1 MTEEQVDHVRR
12 GTPISTTV
20 VAPASPSAT
29 ASGRAPRLSFRSRL
43 TLALLFA
50 AIVPL
55 AVFGVV
61 VLTFEA
67 ILGRSG
73 ADSTFAQILLFA
85 LVILLAFAIVAAF
98 ALATELLA
106 PLRSVVAAVDRVSKG
121 DLSGPIQVPGDDELA
136 RLADSHN
143 HLASD
148 LERRNRELGRILA
161 AIDEVSLRDDVEALV
176 SRTGADAT
184 TAFALIDS
192 TVVMGDP
199 SSVDEE
205 DVVPGVSRP
214 LRAVMRAGGE
224 DLGVLIGRLPATR
237 RWEPADQD
245 LLELFASAMASA
257 IRNAQLFARVETQ
270 NRQLLELDA
279 AKDDFLRGV
288 SHNLQTPLTSIR
300 AYAEQ
305 LEATAPDRRLAII
318 AEQSE
323 RLSRM
328 VRQLLTVTRLESG
341 ALKPR
346 SEVLSLTTR
355 VRKAWE
361 ALGVDDVDFQL
372 ADASA
377 GWLAVADSDQLD
389 QVLWAL
395 LDNAVKYGAGS
406 PVRAAIDVDGETH
419 RVRLTISDG
428 GPGVADADR
437 ARLFT
442 RFERGA
448 DATDDGGSGLG
459 LYVSRELCR
468 AMDGDLVLE
477 PNEADRGAAFAILL
491 PGESAD
497 EG

>member
-1 MTEEQVDHVRR
+1 M
-12 GTPISTTV
+12 
-20 VAPASPSAT
+20 
-29 ASGRAPRLSFRSRL
+29 
-43 TLALLFA
+43 ALLFA

-55 AVFGVV
+55 VVFGAV
-61 VLTFEA
+61 VLAFEA
-67 ILGRSG
+67 ILTGQPV
-73 ADSTFAQILLFA
+73 DPTFAQVLLFA
-85 LVILLAFAIVAAF
+85 LAILLAFAIVAAF

-121 DLSGPIQVPGDDELA
+121 DLASPMQVVGDDELA

-143 HLASD
+143 RLAAD

-161 AIDEVSLRDDVEALV
+161 AIDEVSVQDDVEALV
-176 SRTGADAT
+176 HRTGIDAT
-184 TAFALIDS
+184 SAFALIDA

-199 SSVDEE
+199 SIVEEE

-214 LRAVMRAGGE
+214 LRAVMRAGGQ
-224 DLGVLIGRLPATR
+224 DIGVLIGRLPATR

-245 LLELFASAMASA
+245 LLELFASEMASA
-257 IRNAQLFARVETQ
+257 IRNAQLFAQVEAQ

-305 LEATAPDRRLAII
+305 LDAATPDRRLGII

-341 ALKPR
+341 ALRPR
-346 SEVLSLTTR
+346 SEVVSLATR
-355 VRKAWE
+355 ARKAWE
-361 ALGVDDVDFQL
+361 ALGVDDIRFEVDDR
-372 ADASA
+372 AG
-377 GWLAVADSDQLD
+377 GWLAVADPDQLD

-395 LDNAVKYGAGS
+395 LDNAVKYGAGT
-406 PVRAAIDVDGETH
+406 PVRADIGVDDAAH
-419 RVRLTISDG
+419 QVRMTISDR
-428 GPGVADADR
+428 GPGVDEGDR
-437 ARLFT
+437 QRLFT
-442 RFERGA
+442 RFERGG
-448 DATDDGGSGLG
+448 DAARDGGSGLG

-468 AMDGDLVLE
+468 AMQGDLFLE
-477 PNEADRGAAFAILL
+477 PAGRARGAAFTIVL
-491 PGESAD
+491 PGESA
-497 EG
+497 EEA

>member
-1 MTEEQVDHVRR
+1 VADDR
-12 GTPISTTV
+12 V
-20 VAPASPSAT
+20 VEASSG
-29 ASGRAPRLSFRSRL
+29 ASSDRAPRLSFRSRL
-43 TLALLFA
+43 TLALLFT

-61 VLTFEA
+61 VLAFQALIGTNA
-67 ILGRSG
+67 
-73 ADSTFAQILLFA
+73 ADVAFAQILLFA
-85 LVILLAFAIVAAF
+85 LAILLAFAIVAAF

-121 DLSGPIQVPGDDELA
+121 DLTSPMQVVGDDELA

-143 HLASD
+143 RLAAD

-161 AIDEVSLRDDVEALV
+161 AIDEVSLEDDVEALV
-176 SRTGADAT
+176 QRTGEDAAS
-184 TAFALIDS
+184 AFQLIDA

-199 SSVDEE
+199 AFMEE
-205 DVVPGVSRP
+205 EEVVPGVSRP

-224 DLGVLIGRLPATR
+224 DMGVLIGRLPATR
-237 RWEPADQD
+237 RWERADQD
-245 LLELFASAMASA
+245 LLELFASEMAA
-257 IRNAQLFARVETQ
+257 AVRNAQLYARVESQ
-270 NRQLLELDA
+270 NRQLRELDA

-305 LEATAPDRRLAII
+305 LDAASPDRRLGII

-346 SEVLSLTTR
+346 SEVLSLATR
-355 VRKAWE
+355 LRKAWE
-361 ALGVDDVDFQL
+361 ALGIDDVEFTVDDG
-372 ADASA
+372 AG
-377 GWLAVADSDQLD
+377 GWLAVADPDQLD

-395 LDNAVKYGAGS
+395 LDNAVKYGGGS
-406 PVRAAIDVDGETH
+406 PISARIVADDAAGQ
-419 RVRLTISDG
+419 VRLTISDG
-428 GPGVADADR
+428 GPGVAETDR
-437 ARLFT
+437 DRLFT
-442 RFERGA
+442 RFERGSGA
-448 DATDDGGSGLG
+448 SADGGSGLG

-477 PNEADRGAAFAILL
+477 PTEPGGGAAFTIEL
-491 PGESAD
+491 PGEPAD

>member
-1 MTEEQVDHVRR
+1 MTA
-12 GTPISTTV
+12 TPT
-20 VAPASPSAT
+20 PATPP
-29 ASGRAPRLSFRSRL
+29 SGRAPRLSFRSRL

-55 AVFGVV
+55 AVFGAV

-67 ILGRSG
+67 ILGRQG
-73 ADSTFAQILLFA
+73 ADATFAQILLFA
-85 LVILLAFAIVAAF
+85 LAILLAFAIVAAF

-121 DLSGPIQVPGDDELA
+121 DLSGPIQVAGDDELA

-143 HLASD
+143 HLAAD
-148 LERRNRELGRILA
+148 LERRNRELGRILE

-176 SRTGADAT
+176 ARTGADAT
-184 TAFALIDS
+184 SAFALIDA

-199 SSVDEE
+199 LSVDEE
-205 DVVPGVSRP
+205 EVVPGVSRP

-245 LLELFASAMASA
+245 LLELFASEMASA
-257 IRNAQLFARVETQ
+257 IRNAQLFARVEAQ
-270 NRQLLELDA
+270 NRQLLELDV

-305 LEATAPDRRLAII
+305 LDVASPDRRLGII

-361 ALGVDDVDFQL
+361 ALGVDEVTFDLDDQTG
-372 ADASA
+372 
-377 GWLAVADSDQLD
+377 GWLTVADPDQLD

-395 LDNAVKYGAGS
+395 LDNAVKYGAGTS
-406 PVRAAIDVDGETH
+406 VRAAIDVDEPAATI
-419 RVRLTISDG
+419 RLTISDA
-428 GPGVADADR
+428 GPGVAEEDR
-437 ARLFT
+437 SRLFT
-442 RFERGA
+442 RFERGSA
-448 DATDDGGSGLG
+448 STTDGGSGLG

-468 AMDGDLVLE
+468 AMNGDLVLE
-477 PNEADRGAAFAILL
+477 PSEADRGAAFTIVL

>member
-1 MTEEQVDHVRR
+1 VADERTVRAA
-12 GTPISTTV
+12 PST
-20 VAPASPSAT
+20 SPEAGST
-29 ASGRAPRLSFRSRL
+29 RPPRLSFRSRL

-61 VLTFEA
+61 VLSFEV
-67 ILGRSG
+67 ILGRQG
-73 ADSTFAQILLFA
+73 ADQTFAQILFFA
-85 LVILLAFAIVAAF
+85 LAILLAFAIVAAF

-106 PLRSVVAAVDRVSKG
+106 PLRSVVDAVDRVSKG
-121 DLSGPIQVPGDDELA
+121 DLSSPIQVVGDDELA

-143 HLASD
+143 RLAAD
-148 LERRNRELGRILA
+148 LERRNSELGRILS
-161 AIDEVSLRDDVEALV
+161 AIDEVSPQDDVEALV
-176 SRTGADAT
+176 ERTAADAT
-184 TAFALIDS
+184 SAFALIDA

-199 SSVDEE
+199 AILEE
-205 DVVPGVSRP
+205 EEVVPGVSRP

-237 RWEPADQD
+237 GWEPADQD
-245 LLELFASAMASA
+245 LLELFASEMAAA

-305 LEATAPDRRLAII
+305 LDAASPDRRLGII

-341 ALKPR
+341 ALRPR
-346 SEVLSLTTR
+346 SEVLAVGTR

-361 ALGVDDVDFQL
+361 ALGVDNVVFDLDDR
-372 ADASA
+372 AE
-377 GWLAVADSDQLD
+377 GWLAVADPDQLD

-395 LDNAVKYGAGS
+395 LDNAVKYGRGT
-406 PVRAAIDVDGETH
+406 PIRAAITLDRPAR
-419 RVRLTISDG
+419 RVLLRISDA
-428 GPGVADADR
+428 GPGVAEDDR

-442 RFERGA
+442 RFERGGA
-448 DATDDGGSGLG
+448 AAPDGGSGLG

-468 AMDGDLVLE
+468 AMGGDLALDVSGSS
-477 PNEADRGAAFAILL
+477 GAAFTVSL
-491 PGESAD
+491 PGEPAL

>member
-1 MTEEQVDHVRR
+1 VTDDRAVR
-12 GTPISTTV
+12 
-20 VAPASPSAT
+20 AASEARPD
-29 ASGRAPRLSFRSRL
+29 RAPRLSFRSRL
-43 TLALLFA
+43 TLALLFT

-61 VLTFEA
+61 VFASQAFLGGASATFP
-67 ILGRSG
+67 
-73 ADSTFAQILLFA
+73 QILLFA
-85 LVILLAFAIVAAF
+85 LAILLAFAIVAAF

-121 DLSGPIQVPGDDELA
+121 DLASPMQVVGDDELA

-143 HLASD
+143 RLAAD

-161 AIDEVSLRDDVEALV
+161 AIDEVSLEDDVEALV
-176 SRTGADAT
+176 ERTGDDAAS
-184 TAFALIDS
+184 AFELIDA

-199 SSVDEE
+199 AYMEE
-205 DVVPGVSRP
+205 EEVVPGVSRP

-224 DLGVLIGRLPATR
+224 DMGILIGRLPATR
-237 RWEPADQD
+237 RWERADQD
-245 LLELFASAMASA
+245 LLELFASEMAAA
-257 IRNAQLFARVETQ
+257 IRNAQLYARVETQ
-270 NRQLLELDA
+270 NRQLRELDA

-305 LEATAPDRRLAII
+305 LDVASPDRRLGII

-346 SEVLSLTTR
+346 SEVVSLATR
-355 VRKAWE
+355 LRKAWE
-361 ALGVDDVDFQL
+361 ALGVDDVDFTIDDE
-372 ADASA
+372 AG
-377 GWLAVADSDQLD
+377 GWLAVADPDQLD

-395 LDNAVKYGAGS
+395 LDNAVKYGAGA
-406 PVRAAIDVDGETH
+406 PVAARIDVDDGA
-419 RVRLTISDG
+419 RQMRLTISDG

-437 ARLFT
+437 DRLFA
-442 RFERGA
+442 RFERGGEA
-448 DATDDGGSGLG
+448 APDGGSGLG

-477 PNEADRGAAFAILL
+477 PGQPGRGAAFTILL
-491 PGESAD
+491 PGEPAD

>member
-1 MTEEQVDHVRR
+1 VADERAV
-12 GTPISTTV
+12 GSPASASTTTDDE
-20 VAPASPSAT
+20 APKRP
-29 ASGRAPRLSFRSRL
+29 PRLSFRSRL

-61 VLTFEA
+61 VLAFEI
-67 ILGRSG
+67 ILGRQG
-73 ADSTFAQILLFA
+73 ADQTFAQILFFA
-85 LVILLAFAIVAAF
+85 LAILLAFAIVAAF

-106 PLRSVVAAVDRVSKG
+106 PLRSVVAAVDRTSKG
-121 DLSGPIQVPGDDELA
+121 DLSSPIQVVGDDELA

-143 HLASD
+143 RLAAD

-161 AIDEVSLRDDVEALV
+161 AIDEVSPQDDVEALV
-176 SRTGADAT
+176 ERTAADAT
-184 TAFALIDS
+184 SAFALIDA

-199 SSVDEE
+199 SIVEE
-205 DVVPGVSRP
+205 EEVVPGVSRP

-224 DLGVLIGRLPATR
+224 DIGVLIGRLPATR

-245 LLELFASAMASA
+245 LLELFASEMAAA
-257 IRNAQLFARVETQ
+257 IRTARLFARVESQ

-305 LEATAPDRRLAII
+305 LNDATPDRRLGII
-318 AEQSE
+318 SEQSE

-346 SEVLSLTTR
+346 SEVLSIGTR
-355 VRKAWE
+355 ARKAWE
-361 ALGVDDVDFQL
+361 ALGVDDVDFDLDDQ
-372 ADASA
+372 AG
-377 GWLAVADSDQLD
+377 GWLAVADPDQLD

-395 LDNAVKYGAGS
+395 LDNAVKYGGGT
-406 PVRAAIDVDGETH
+406 PVRAVVSSDEAGR

-428 GPGVADADR
+428 GPGVSDADR
-437 ARLFT
+437 DRLFT
-442 RFERGA
+442 RFERGG
-448 DATDDGGSGLG
+448 DAAPDGGSGLG

-468 AMDGDLVLE
+468 AMGGDLVLE
-477 PNEADRGAAFAILL
+477 PASPGGGGAAFTISF

-497 EG
+497 EA

>member
-1 MTEEQVDHVRR
+1 MADDHAVR
-12 GTPISTTV
+12 
-20 VAPASPSAT
+20 
-29 ASGRAPRLSFRSRL
+29 ASGGASSDRTPRLSFRSRL
-43 TLALLFA
+43 TLALLFT

-61 VLTFEA
+61 VITFQA
-67 ILGRSG
+67 FLGSG
-73 ADSTFAQILLFA
+73 TNDATFAQILLFTLA
-85 LVILLAFAIVAAF
+85 ILLAFAIVAAF

-121 DLSGPIQVPGDDELA
+121 DLASPMQVVGDDELA

-143 HLASD
+143 RLAAD

-161 AIDEVSLRDDVEALV
+161 AIDEVSLEDDVEALV
-176 SRTGADAT
+176 QRTGEDAT
-184 TAFALIDS
+184 SAFQLIDA

-199 SSVDEE
+199 AIMEE
-205 DVVPGVSRP
+205 EEVVPGVSRP

-237 RWEPADQD
+237 RWERADQD
-245 LLELFASAMASA
+245 LLEVFASEMAAA
-257 IRNAQLFARVETQ
+257 IRNAQLYARVETQ
-270 NRQLLELDA
+270 NRQLRELDA

-305 LEATAPDRRLAII
+305 LDVASPDRRLGII

-346 SEVLSLTTR
+346 SEVVSLATR
-355 VRKAWE
+355 LRKAWE
-361 ALGVDDVDFQL
+361 ALGVNEVEFTVEDE
-372 ADASA
+372 AG
-377 GWLAVADSDQLD
+377 GWLAVADPDQLD

-395 LDNAVKYGAGS
+395 LDNAVKYGGGA
-406 PVRAAIDVDGETH
+406 PVAARIVVDGAERRMH
-419 RVRLTISDG
+419 LTITDG
-428 GPGVADADR
+428 GPGIADADR
-437 ARLFT
+437 DRLFA
-442 RFERGA
+442 RFERGG
-448 DATDDGGSGLG
+448 DAAADGGSGLG

-477 PNEADRGAAFAILL
+477 PREAGRGAAFTIEL

>member
-1 MTEEQVDHVRR
+1 M
-12 GTPISTTV
+12 
-20 VAPASPSAT
+20 
-29 ASGRAPRLSFRSRL
+29 

-61 VLTFEA
+61 VLAFEI
-67 ILGRSG
+67 ILGRQG
-73 ADSTFAQILLFA
+73 ADQTFAQILFFA
-85 LVILLAFAIVAAF
+85 LAILLAFAIVAAF

-106 PLRSVVAAVDRVSKG
+106 PLRSVVDAVDRVGTG
-121 DLSGPIQVPGDDELA
+121 DLASPMEVVGDDELA

-143 HLASD
+143 RLASD

-161 AIDEVSLRDDVEALV
+161 AIDVVSPQDDVEALV
-176 SRTGADAT
+176 DRTASEAT
-184 TAFALIDS
+184 SAFALIDA

-199 SSVDEE
+199 LIVEE
-205 DVVPGVSRP
+205 EEVVPGVSRP

-245 LLELFASAMASA
+245 LLELFASEMAAA
-257 IRNAQLFARVETQ
+257 IRNAQLFARIEAQ
-270 NRQLLELDA
+270 NRQLIELDA

-305 LEATAPDRRLAII
+305 LDAATPDRRLGII
-318 AEQSE
+318 AEQAE

-346 SEVLSLTTR
+346 SEVLSVGTR

-361 ALGVDDVDFQL
+361 ALGVDDVGFDL
-372 ADASA
+372 DDRAE

-395 LDNAVKYGAGS
+395 LDNAVKYGRGTPVGAVIATDGS
-406 PVRAAIDVDGETH
+406 AR
-419 RVRLTISDG
+419 RVRLTISDR
-428 GPGVADADR
+428 GPGVASEDR

-442 RFERGA
+442 RFERGGEA
-448 DATDDGGSGLG
+448 APDGGSGLG

-468 AMDGDLVLE
+468 AMGGDLVLE
-477 PNEADRGAAFAILL
+477 APGDRGGAAFTVSL
-491 PGESAD
+491 PGEPAV